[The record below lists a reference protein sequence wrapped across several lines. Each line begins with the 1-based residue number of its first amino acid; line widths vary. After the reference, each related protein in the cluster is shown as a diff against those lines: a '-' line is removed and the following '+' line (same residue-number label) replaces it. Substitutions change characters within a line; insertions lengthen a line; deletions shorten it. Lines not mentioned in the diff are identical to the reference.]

1 MADVNVIMTAVVA
14 FLAAF
19 SFAIIYL
26 GKALQQGQKLDVQ
39 KFVTTLVVGV
49 ILGLIAA
56 FSGVIPSDSDLE
68 TQYAYYMAL
77 VVGVEG
83 LLKIVWNQISGP
95 K

>member
-1 MADVNVIMTAVVA
+1 MADVNVIMTAFVA
-14 FLAAF
+14 FVAAF

-26 GKALQQGQKLDVQ
+26 GKALQQGQALDIQ

-56 FSGVIPSDSDLE
+56 FSGVIPSDADLA
-68 TQYAYYMAL
+68 TQFAYYMSL

-83 LLKIVWNQISGP
+83 LIKIVWNQITGS

>member
-14 FLAAF
+14 FFAAF

-26 GKALQQGQKLDVQ
+26 GKALQQGQSLDIQ

-56 FSGVIPSDSDLE
+56 FSGVIPSDADLA

-83 LLKIVWNQISGP
+83 LLKIVWNQIKGSN
-95 K
+95 